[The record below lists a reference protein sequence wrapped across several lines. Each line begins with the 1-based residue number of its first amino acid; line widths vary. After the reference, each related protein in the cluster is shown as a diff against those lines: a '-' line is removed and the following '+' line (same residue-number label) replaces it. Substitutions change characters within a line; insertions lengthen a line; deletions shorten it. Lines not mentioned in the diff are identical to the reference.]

1 MIELAA
7 ASDGRT
13 TSKPTFR
20 RSSLLTLSGN
30 ISLMA
35 RTWMALK
42 TLVDSPFNNLRQLLA
57 RESFIEDI
65 CVVSGGILLFV
76 YNGLTVDVCKNNTF
90 WSKRVKQVLCFP

>member
-7 ASDGRT
+7 ASGGRT
-13 TSKPTFR
+13 TNKPTFR
-20 RSSLLTLSGN
+20 RSSLLKSSGN
-30 ISLMA
+30 ISRMA
-35 RTWMALK
+35 RTWMGLK

-76 YNGLTVDVCKNNTF
+76 YNGLTVDFCKNNTF